1 MNDTFPSIET
11 ATGVLDGGGGGL
23 EQAFVDSRSQAE
35 GHVLPRI
42 FDL

>member
-11 ATGVLDGGGGGL
+11 ATGVLDGGGGL